1 MKKANNSMH
10 SIKTKI
16 CILVDIAVV
25 LTGFIMIMIYS
36 PNVKKEISNMCENY
50 LGDMAEAYGE
60 TLDHEIKR
68 ADGDSTLVLKT
79 DNLSMELEGEGLEGV
94 ESSYMYLV
102 AKDGTMLFHPNGS
115 KIGKSVENSVVK
127 QACADLQAG
136 KEVKSEVVSY
146 LYDGKTKYASL
157 YVSTYSEFIL
167 VVTADQDEI
176 FATISRINK
185 YGIGGTAISC
195 ILFMVCGFIMATM
208 IVKPIQKM
216 TDLTVKIS
224 EMDFR
229 EDEVQAKLNRRK
241 DETGS
246 MSRALSLLREELA
259 DVVRGIKEQSQML
272 MEAADD
278 LSSSAVETS
287 NTMDQVENAVNE
299 IAQGATSQAEETQ
312 SATENVVA
320 MGDMVEETNHVVENL
335 VDYASKMKASGN
347 HAKEIL
353 NDLDR
358 VNKKTEEYIDIIA
371 KQTNTTNESAQ
382 KISTAANMITE
393 IAEET
398 NLLSLNASI
407 EAARAG
413 EQGRGFAVV
422 ASQIQKLAEQ
432 SNESAQQIGNI
443 ISVLLQ
449 DSEKAVEIMSDV
461 KASMQTQSEHVEKTD
476 QAFGE
481 IQGEVDS
488 SIDEMHH
495 ISQKTNQLD
504 EARSRVIDVVQS
516 LTAIAEENAASTE
529 ETSAAVTEVSTI
541 VTSISEKSEELRKIA
556 EEMESRMNIFQI

>member
-1 MKKANNSMH
+1 MKKGINSAH
-10 SIKTKI
+10 SIKMKI
-16 CILVDIAVV
+16 CLLVDVAVI
-25 LTGFIMIMIYS
+25 LTGLIMIMIYS
-36 PNVKKEISNMCENY
+36 PNVKKEIGSMCEHY
-50 LGDMAEAYGE
+50 LGDMAEAYGSA
-60 TLDHEIKR
+60 LDHEIKR
-68 ADGDSTLVLKT
+68 AGGDSTSVLKT
-79 DNLSMELEGEGLEGV
+79 DNLSLELEGEGLQGV
-94 ESSYMYLV
+94 ESSYIYLV
-102 AKDGTMLFHPNGS
+102 AKDGTMLFHPNGG
-115 KIGKSVENSVVK
+115 KIGKSVENAVVK
-127 QACADLQAG
+127 QACADLQEG

-157 YVSTYSEFIL
+157 YVSTYSDFIL

-176 FATISRINK
+176 FSTISRINK
-185 YGIGGTAISC
+185 FGIGGTAICC

-229 EDEVQAKLNRRK
+229 EDEMQAKLNSRK
-241 DETGS
+241 DEIGS

-259 DVVRGIKEQSQML
+259 DVVRGIKEQSKML

-278 LSSSAVETS
+278 LSNSAVETS

-335 VDYASKMKASGN
+335 VDHASKMKASGN

-481 IQGEVDS
+481 IQEEVDN

-556 EEMESRMNIFQI
+556 EEMESKMNIFQI